1 MRALLPW
8 LIVAC
13 VVISLIGACSPRDST
28 DPPNGRSGMG
38 LRIDH
43 ATGCHYL
50 TTLHLL
56 GESAIT
62 PRIRADGRPY
72 CTPSAEN

>member
-1 MRALLPW
+1 MRALGWILLAAL
-8 LIVAC
+8 LIS
-13 VVISLIGACSPRDST
+13 VIGSCAPKDST
-28 DPPNGRSGMG
+28 DPPDGRSGLG

-56 GESAIT
+56 GESSIT
-62 PRIRADGRPY
+62 PRLRPDGSPY
-72 CTPSAEN
+72 CTPESEI